1 MLESLFSRRAL
12 LTKLMRFGVAGVA
25 SSFFYAI
32 CTWLLAGPFNVP
44 AVYASAM
51 GYAMAVPLSFFLQRN
66 FSFRSNGSKRAQ
78 APRFLLVHGLNILV
92 SVIVMH
98 VLVSRL
104 HMDYS
109 VGIALTMVL
118 IPLLSFLAMNTWVFH
133 HTEKPRSS
141 DLL

>member
-1 MLESLFSRRAL
+1 MVAKRAL
-12 LTKLMRFGVAGVA
+12 LAKLLRFGVAGVA
-25 SSFFYAI
+25 SSVFYAI
-32 CTWLLAGPFNVP
+32 CTWLFAGPFEIP

-104 HMDYS
+104 HMDYRA
-109 VGIALTMVL
+109 GIALTMVL

-133 HTEKPRSS
+133 HVEKPTPS